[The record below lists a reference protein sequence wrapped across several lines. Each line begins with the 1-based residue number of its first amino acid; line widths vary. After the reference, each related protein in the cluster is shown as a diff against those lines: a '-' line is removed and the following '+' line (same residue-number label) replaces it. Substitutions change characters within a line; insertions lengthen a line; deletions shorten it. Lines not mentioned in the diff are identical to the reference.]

1 MKDENLSFGRYIRRK
16 RLESSDELTLKEVS
30 EKLGISLTM
39 YSDIEK
45 DRKILRSLN
54 MLTSC

>member
-1 MKDENLSFGRYIRRK
+1 MPFFQEKYLPFT
-16 RLESSDELTLKEVS
+16 LESSDELTLKEVS